1 MEIKRKTA
9 QQVKQILSLVREFDH
24 LKQEMPQSGVTE
36 EDRAAICNKFFNTL
50 ISREAFTKLLRQYPQ
65 ASNIADG
72 LISRLPND
80 MWVFLTMY
88 FSVAEE
94 PSELPMWYV
103 TKSQVLYTALAA
115 LRDGYTHSLPLA
127 IEMPFKDIIEIMLT
141 HYDNLLQKE
150 LIASAYVV
158 DEGPIITE
166 I

>member
-1 MEIKRKTA
+1 M
-9 QQVKQILSLVREFDH
+9 
-24 LKQEMPQSGVTE
+24 
-36 EDRAAICNKFFNTL
+36 
-50 ISREAFTKLLRQYPQ
+50 
-65 ASNIADG
+65 
-72 LISRLPND
+72 PND
-80 MWVFLTMY
+80 MWVFLTIY

-127 IEMPFKDIIEIMLT
+127 IVMPFKDIIEIMLT

-150 LIASAYVV
+150 LIASTHVV
-158 DEGPIITE
+158 DKGPIITE